1 MKYPTSEVEEKSSM
15 KDKSTLLDKA
25 AEATDVVVSLA
36 SVVAKGADD
45 EVRSLEEKTLNVLN
59 TIQEHVLV
67 DRDVTKT
74 ILKTHNDQ
82 LRTMTELLEDHD
94 KAIQDDHGGDEDS
107 KSRLAASLRTGRR
120 KPGKVDRKM
129 KTPQENKSSTSQKT
143 LGSSSERKSPCCT
156 VKHEGPPRQAAAAET
171 KVMSMKRKLTF
182 EDLDSTSSPGSDL
195 RQTQLGTPF
204 TYHTH
209 HGHHVL
215 EPVVPSTRGNALRRE
230 GTRRCG
236 IHILVG
242 SGQQVRLR
250 MREVLVEDENSCGD
264 RGALL
269 TLRLGQMV
277 VEDVIN
283 LVCTMLTH
291 EDRKESWF
299 LPTTFS
305 QVALSPVNHS
315 IDTFEYI
322 RSRFMGYAD
331 DLWMIYVPMHRDNHW
346 YLMVVDLVNCNL
358 LYLDSAKDSNHRES
372 RVSQMKNDCGD
383 VNDHTR
389 MRLALDLVMG
399 AYNPIARDVG
409 RRAVRNWDSQ
419 MQRSTNTAKK
429 GRKKVAQPA
438 SPSQSIT
445 I

>member
-1 MKYPTSEVEEKSSM
+1 
-15 KDKSTLLDKA
+15 
-25 AEATDVVVSLA
+25 
-36 SVVAKGADD
+36 
-45 EVRSLEEKTLNVLN
+45 
-59 TIQEHVLV
+59 
-67 DRDVTKT
+67 
-74 ILKTHNDQ
+74 
-82 LRTMTELLEDHD
+82 
-94 KAIQDDHGGDEDS
+94 DDHGGDEDS

-120 KPGKVDRKM
+120 KP
-129 KTPQENKSSTSQKT
+129 
-143 LGSSSERKSPCCT
+143 GSSSERKSPCCT

-209 HGHHVL
+209 HGHH
-215 EPVVPSTRGNALRRE
+215 E
-230 GTRRCG
+230 GMRF
-236 IHILVG
+236 VG
-242 SGQQVRLR
+242 KELAVAAYIFSSDLDN
-250 MREVLVEDENSCGD
+250 REVLVEDENSCGD

-372 RVSQMKNDCGD
+372 RVSQMKF
-383 VNDHTR
+383 V
-389 MRLALDLVMG
+389 
-399 AYNPIARDVG
+399 
-409 RRAVRNWDSQ
+409 
-419 MQRSTNTAKK
+419 
-429 GRKKVAQPA
+429 
-438 SPSQSIT
+438 
-445 I
+445 